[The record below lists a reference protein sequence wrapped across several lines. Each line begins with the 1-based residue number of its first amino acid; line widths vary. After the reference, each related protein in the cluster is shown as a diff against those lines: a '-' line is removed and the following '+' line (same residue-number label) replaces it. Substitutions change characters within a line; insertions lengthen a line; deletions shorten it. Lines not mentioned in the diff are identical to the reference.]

1 MELLLWLALGS
12 VVSGGGGGGG
22 APVRLA
28 PCDDSV
34 GQKWAF
40 VSPSLPPR
48 PPAAEPTRR

>member
-12 VVSGGGGGGG
+12 VVSSGGGGGY

-40 VSPSLPPR
+40 VSPSHPSR
-48 PPAAEPTRR
+48 RAAEPTR